1 MWSSQPKKS
10 FNLAAFNAGEYEQAV
25 REASEAENITRVL
38 YPADNTQQGKELRL
52 KQQYFWVAASLND
65 ILRRFKKL
73 GKSFE
78 EFGDYNAIQLNDT
91 HPTLV
96 IPELMRILV
105 DEEGQPWDKAWA
117 IVQRSVAYTNHT
129 VLPEALEKWP
139 VPLMSHLLPRHMQ
152 IIFDINLFFLQ
163 KIEKVFPNDRA
174 RLARMSLIEEGQ
186 HQQVRMAHLAI
197 IGSHKVNGVAELHSG
212 LVAEMFSDF
221 VDVFGR
227 DHFTNVTNG
236 ITARRWLLQCNPQ
249 LASLITKT
257 LGSDDY
263 LLDLYKLKGL
273 EKHADDPKF
282 QRAWY
287 DVKLANKDQLATYI
301 ETTLGVPV
309 NRDALFD
316 VMCKRIHEYKRQF
329 MNILGTIFRYLQLK
343 KLSPAE
349 RKKVVPRLSVFAGKA
364 APSYYIAK
372 LVIRLINAVSKTI
385 SADEEI
391 RDVLNVVFLPDYS
404 VGLAEIIIPASDISE
419 HISTAGTEASGTSNM
434 KFCLNGGLLLG
445 TADGANIEI
454 AEEVG
459 DENVFFFGNLTPD
472 VPKLRRAHHFG
483 EAQYPTELL
492 ETIDAIRGGMFGD
505 AGVFEPL
512 LSTLFE
518 GTDYYLVSDDF
529 TSYLQA
535 HKMIDQAYVDR
546 PGWISKTITTVARMG
561 KFSSDRAVQE
571 YCDEIWEVIP
581 SKVKP
586 AKVEE

>member
-1 MWSSQPKKS
+1 
-10 FNLAAFNAGEYEQAV
+10 LAAFNAGEYEQAV

-65 ILRRFKKL
+65 IIRRFKKL
-73 GKSFE
+73 GKGFE

-163 KIEKVFPNDRA
+163 KIEKAFPNDRA
-174 RLARMSLIEEGQ
+174 RLSRMSLIEEGQ
-186 HQQVRMAHLAI
+186 QQQVRMAHLAI

-273 EKHADDPKF
+273 EAHANDPKF
-282 QRAWY
+282 QKAWY

-301 ETTLGVPV
+301 ETTLGLPV

-364 APSYYIAK
+364 APGYYIAK

-419 HISTAGTEASGTSNM
+419 HISTAGTEAS
-434 KFCLNGGLLLG
+434 
-445 TADGANIEI
+445 
-454 AEEVG
+454 
-459 DENVFFFGNLTPD
+459 
-472 VPKLRRAHHFG
+472 
-483 EAQYPTELL
+483 
-492 ETIDAIRGGMFGD
+492 
-505 AGVFEPL
+505 
-512 LSTLFE
+512 
-518 GTDYYLVSDDF
+518 
-529 TSYLQA
+529 
-535 HKMIDQAYVDR
+535 
-546 PGWISKTITTVARMG
+546 
-561 KFSSDRAVQE
+561 
-571 YCDEIWEVIP
+571 
-581 SKVKP
+581 
-586 AKVEE
+586 

>member
-1 MWSSQPKKS
+1 M
-10 FNLAAFNAGEYEQAV
+10 AAFNAGEYEQAV